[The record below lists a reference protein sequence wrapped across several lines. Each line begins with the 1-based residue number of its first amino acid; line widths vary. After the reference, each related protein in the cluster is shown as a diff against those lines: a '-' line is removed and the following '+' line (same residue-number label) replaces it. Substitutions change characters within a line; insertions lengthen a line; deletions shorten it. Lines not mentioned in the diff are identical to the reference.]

1 MEQVVIAPPEIID
14 AIDRGDLEAIEA
26 WVAAGGDPNAKADYG
41 PPDEYGRHVG
51 VANGAWYDAN
61 VPRGGENKPYARFD
75 SLLARAAW
83 SHKTD
88 IAEFLLAHGA
98 RVDATDA
105 TEGCRLASTPLCR
118 AVSPYP
124 PVSVLPTVRLMLSN
138 GADPNLV
145 GRAEENAGRTESWWV
160 PPLAIAMYRRGDA
173 PSGSR
178 PSDVIPMVS
187 MLLRAGADPAQ
198 KVREP
203 RCARSVG
210 RVCLAED
217 YARKGVFDLKYWV
230 QYCDIDNVPPYYEL
244 YQEMAR
250 VMAEAADL
258 LAAVRIAG
266 SWPRYFLRPHMSC
279 LVFRAL
285 CQRGRATFDHATPTV
300 LVYLFGAPP
309 SRSYALWR
317 EQKGPLRLLR
327 HIDPHMPDLPDVVFW
342 RVLTFMFGTAYD
354 YPWVRPR
361 LRARAAAAAAA
372 PAAA

>member
-1 MEQVVIAPPEIID
+1 MEQVIAPPEIVA
-14 AIDRGDLEAIEA
+14 AIDGGDLAGIEA
-26 WVAAGGDPNAKADYG
+26 WAAAGGDPNAKADYG
-41 PPDEYGRHVG
+41 PPDAYGRHVG
-51 VANGAWYDAN
+51 AGYPFRHV
-61 VPRGGENKPYARFD
+61 VPRLGENLPYARFD

-118 AVSPYP
+118 AVSPYY

-145 GRAEENAGRTESWWV
+145 GRAEEEAASWEAGRTESWWV
-160 PPLAIAMYRRGDA
+160 PPLAIAMYRRK
-173 PSGSR
+173 STR
-178 PSDVIPMVS
+178 EVPSDVIPMVR

-198 KVREP
+198 RVHSR
-203 RCARSVG
+203 RYG
-210 RVCLAED
+210 RVYLAED
-217 YARKGVFDLKYWV
+217 YARKAVFDFTGWV
-230 QYCDIDNVPPYYEL
+230 QDASITSRLIKETC
-244 YQEMAR
+244 QEMAR

-258 LAAVRIAG
+258 LEEVRIAG

-285 CQRGRATFDHATPTV
+285 CQRGRATYDHRTPTV

-309 SRSYALWR
+309 SRGYALWR
-317 EQKGPLRLLR
+317 EQSQPLRLLR

-361 LRARAAAAAAA
+361 LRARAAVAAAARS
-372 PAAA
+372 